1 MNQLILVVEDDP
13 TMQKMALKILRSRG
27 FTCESAPNGRAAVA
41 MAAALKPGLIL
52 MDLSLPEMNGWEATR
67 ALKADPALAQIPVGA
82 ITAHAMVG
90 DRETAIAAGC
100 AEYLT
105 KPYDLVELIALVER
119 YIGPAPAQQKIP
131 MLRNRPGTGPAVHDY
146 DPRLRTP
153 RESCPTS

>member
-67 ALKADPALAQIPVGA
+67 ALKADPTLAQIPVVA

-100 AEYLT
+100 AECLT
-105 KPYDLVELIALVER
+105 KPYELDELIAVAEH
-119 YIGPAPAQQKIP
+119 YVGPAEPQAKI
-131 MLRNRPGTGPAVHDY
+131 A
-146 DPRLRTP
+146 
-153 RESCPTS
+153 